1 MASFAQTINPCAF
14 NFFTSEPAFQVEADN
29 IVTYVK
35 QLLGDSVLSVEL
47 TKKQIWTCLEEATCE
62 YSRLVN
68 EMRMQ
73 SDIVNVLGMPTGSGD
88 ELTNAYMH
96 QTLEFLMRQA
106 EPYASEANVG
116 GAYQPTLGY
125 INMQGGKQDYDIYTD
140 LINAEVSPVT
150 SFLTA
155 PLDPSSTV
163 FNVQDAS
170 HFPATPFT
178 IGIANAMPIN
188 DALGNVYTS
197 ENMNVTNITGNT
209 ITVTRGANH
218 TLPTSHNDQ
227 AQVAQLTQMFLTQPV
242 GERGKIEIVEIFHFE
257 PFAAQ
262 TFLLNASNVTNFL
275 ATNFNYESYVNST
288 IFYVLPVFEDVLRRS
303 MLETAFRVRRSNY
316 SYEILGSKLRIYP
329 IPTSDLQVG
338 KLWIKVFNGPKNP
351 INPTGIAG
359 GQDDTI
365 HGVSSVANAPY
376 GNIPF
381 SNINQPGRQW
391 IRQYVLALSKELLGL
406 IRGKMKTIPIPGSE
420 LTLNYDD
427 LLTQGREDQLRL
439 RDQLKEWLSNF
450 TNQKLLEAQAAQS
463 VAMISALKAIPFRHA
478 IVMG

>member
-1 MASFAQTINPCAF
+1 MATTFNQTIHPTSF
-14 NFFTSEPAFQVEADN
+14 GFFDADPVFQTEADGVVN
-29 IVTYVK
+29 FVK
-35 QLLGDSVLSVEL
+35 ARLGNDVLSVEL

-178 IGIANAMPIN
+178 IGIANASPM
-188 DALGNVYTS
+188 
-197 ENMNVTNITGNT
+197 
-209 ITVTRGANH
+209 
-218 TLPTSHNDQ
+218 
-227 AQVAQLTQMFLTQPV
+227 
-242 GERGKIEIVEIFHFE
+242 
-257 PFAAQ
+257 
-262 TFLLNASNVTNFL
+262 
-275 ATNFNYESYVNST
+275 
-288 IFYVLPVFEDVLRRS
+288 
-303 MLETAFRVRRSNY
+303 
-316 SYEILGSKLRIYP
+316 
-329 IPTSDLQVG
+329 
-338 KLWIKVFNGPKNP
+338 
-351 INPTGIAG
+351 
-359 GQDDTI
+359 
-365 HGVSSVANAPY
+365 
-376 GNIPF
+376 
-381 SNINQPGRQW
+381 
-391 IRQYVLALSKELLGL
+391 
-406 IRGKMKTIPIPGSE
+406 
-420 LTLNYDD
+420 
-427 LLTQGREDQLRL
+427 
-439 RDQLKEWLSNF
+439 
-450 TNQKLLEAQAAQS
+450 
-463 VAMISALKAIPFRHA
+463 
-478 IVMG
+478 